1 MKFWQADWRAVED
14 DTIMLTSTVLHGEMD
29 MLTSTITAAK
39 RAILSVGSGDG
50 SQQASIVKSGH
61 INIVS
66 TFFES
71 EQVLIA
77 KYGHAR
83 EHIALLRDK
92 ASAVLFE
99 VDATELHSHP
109 QLAKKKFDVI
119 IFTFPHTGVSNF
131 ACGHS
136 GPNPTSIESNKQLI
150 RDFLKS
156 AQHILARDGEI
167 HVTLKTSAPYD
178 KWTFPDFARYEI
190 EPKSNYGFN
199 LRLFPGYVH
208 QSTKGHM
215 KVNNGMAKTYVFS
228 TKRKHRDGNEIG
240 EAKEEEVFAAST
252 PFTLSMQFTVANDDD
267 IERLVLEVLS
277 FCQDAKR
284 DVLDIRRQ
292 LPEAIRPDT
301 RQLNR
306 VLYKM
311 ELLKR
316 VKRGPS
322 KTCNQKPTWT
332 L

>member
-1 MKFWQADWRAVED
+1 MANG
-14 DTIMLTSTVLHGEMD
+14 TIMLTSLHGEMD

-71 EQVLIA
+71 EQALIA
-77 KYGHAR
+77 KYGNAR

-131 ACGHS
+131 VCGRS

-178 KWTFPDFARYEI
+178 KWTFPDFARYES

-199 LRLFPGYVH
+199 PQLFPGYVH
-208 QSTKGHM
+208 KSTNGNK

-240 EAKEEEVFAAST
+240 EAPEEVFAAST

-267 IERLVLEVLS
+267 IERLVTEVLS
-277 FCQDAKR
+277 FYQHAKR

-332 L
+332 LSEKA

>member
-1 MKFWQADWRAVED
+1 MAR
-14 DTIMLTSTVLHGEMD
+14 S
-29 MLTSTITAAK
+29 
-39 RAILSVGSGDG
+39 
-50 SQQASIVKSGH
+50 VKSGH

-71 EQVLIA
+71 EQALIA
-77 KYGHAR
+77 KYGNAR

-92 ASAVLFE
+92 ASTVLFE

-131 ACGHS
+131 VCGHS

-156 AQHILARDGEI
+156 AQHILTRDGEI

-199 LRLFPGYVH
+199 PHLFPGYVH
-208 QSTKGHM
+208 KSTNGNK

-228 TKRKHRDGNEIG
+228 TKRRHRDGNKIG
-240 EAKEEEVFAAST
+240 EAKEEEEVFAASN
-252 PFTLSMQFTVANDDD
+252 PFTLSMQFNVANDDD
-267 IERLVLEVLS
+267 IERLVTEVLS
-277 FCQDAKR
+277 ICQDTKR

-306 VLYKM
+306 VLYEM
-311 ELLKR
+311 ELLKK

-322 KTCNQKPTWT
+322 KSCNLKPTWT

>member
-1 MKFWQADWRAVED
+1 
-14 DTIMLTSTVLHGEMD
+14 MD

-71 EQVLIA
+71 EQALIA
-77 KYGHAR
+77 KYGNAR

-109 QLAKKKFDVI
+109 QLVKKKFDVI

-131 ACGHS
+131 ICGHS

-156 AQHILARDGEI
+156 AQHIIARNGEI

-199 LRLFPGYVH
+199 LHLFPGYVH

-228 TKRKHRDGNEIG
+228 TKRNRDGNEIG
-240 EAKEEEVFAAST
+240 EAKEEVVAAST
-252 PFTLSMQFTVANDDD
+252 PFTLSMQFTVTNDDD

-332 L
+332 LQDECIVHQKRDC

>member
-1 MKFWQADWRAVED
+1 
-14 DTIMLTSTVLHGEMD
+14 

-71 EQVLIA
+71 EQALIA
-77 KYGHAR
+77 KYGNAR

-92 ASAVLFE
+92 ASTVLFE

-131 ACGHS
+131 VCGHS

-156 AQHILARDGEI
+156 AQHILTRDGEI

-199 LRLFPGYVH
+199 LHLFPGYVH

-228 TKRKHRDGNEIG
+228 TKRKHRAGNKIG
-240 EAKEEEVFAAST
+240 EAKEEEDEEEEEEEEEVFVAST
-252 PFTLSMQFTVANDDD
+252 PFTLSMQFNVANDDD
-267 IERLVLEVLS
+267 IERLVTEVLS
-277 FCQDAKR
+277 ICQDTKR

-292 LPEAIRPDT
+292 LPESIRPDT

-306 VLYKM
+306 VLYEM
-311 ELLKR
+311 ELLKK

-322 KTCNQKPTWT
+322 KSCNLKPTWT

>member
-1 MKFWQADWRAVED
+1 
-14 DTIMLTSTVLHGEMD
+14 MD
-29 MLTSTITAAK
+29 LLTSTITAAK

-71 EQVLIA
+71 EQALIA
-77 KYGHAR
+77 KYGNAR

-92 ASAVLFE
+92 ASTVLFE

-131 ACGHS
+131 VCGHR

-178 KWTFPDFARYEI
+178 KWTFPE
-190 EPKSNYGFN
+190 SNYGFN
-199 LRLFPGYVH
+199 LHLFPGYVH
-208 QSTKGHM
+208 QSTMGHM

-228 TKRKHRDGNEIG
+228 TKRKHRDGNKIG
-240 EAKEEEVFAAST
+240 EAKEEEEVFAAST
-252 PFTLSMQFTVANDDD
+252 PFTLSMQFNVANDDD
-267 IERLVLEVLS
+267 IERLVTEVLS
-277 FCQDAKR
+277 VFQDAKR

-311 ELLKR
+311 ELLNR

-322 KTCNQKPTWT
+322 KTCNRKPTWT
-332 L
+332 LSEKA

>member
-1 MKFWQADWRAVED
+1 
-14 DTIMLTSTVLHGEMD
+14 MD
-29 MLTSTITAAK
+29 LLTSTITAAK

-50 SQQASIVKSGH
+50 SQQAAIVKSGH

-71 EQVLIA
+71 EQALIA
-77 KYGHAR
+77 KYGNSR
-83 EHIALLRDK
+83 EHITLLRDK

-109 QLAKKKFDVI
+109 QLTKKKFDVI

-131 ACGHS
+131 VCGHS

-178 KWTFPDFARYEI
+178 KWTFPDFAGYEI
-190 EPKSNYGFN
+190 EPKSNYGFDP
-199 LRLFPGYVH
+199 RLFPGYAH

-215 KVNNGMAKTYVFS
+215 KVNNGIAKTYVFS
-228 TKRKHRDGNEIG
+228 TKRKHHDWNEFG
-240 EAKEEEVFAAST
+240 EAKEEVFAEST
-252 PFTLSMQFTVANDDD
+252 PFTLSMQFTVTNDDD
-267 IERLVLEVLS
+267 IEILVTEVLS
-277 FCQDAKR
+277 IYQDAKR

-292 LPEAIRPDT
+292 IPEAIRPDT

-316 VKRGPS
+316 VRRGPS

-332 L
+332 LWHDINSPSKEGKLLPHDTTKYLTTLL